1 MGSVVPLDR
10 SERVLDQFFAL
21 LHVVRVSADRQLD
34 TGVCLFSPAKVV
46 VGAVLFHVG
55 NLLEKDL
62 GIVVD
67 VVRHADTIPP
77 KRVQASQPQD

>member
-21 LHVVRVSADRQLD
+21 LHVVRVSADCQLD
-34 TGVCLFSPAKVV
+34 PGIRLFSPAEVV

-55 NLLEKDL
+55 NLLEGDF
-62 GIVVD
+62 GIAV
-67 VVRHADTIPP
+67 I
-77 KRVQASQPQD
+77 